1 MGKSGSKKRATHD
14 DKPLALAPPVVVA
27 PDAKLP
33 GGHAWRPLHPT
44 QNFLGF
50 VAARSFPATLAGPG
64 AASIRIRIK
73 HCVAYGAR
81 SFHLKPDGKGPRY
94 AVVLEPRRGADLPP
108 EGLYDLVS
116 ECGYL
121 GRLADVRLR
130 HVPDA
135 LRASIGGP
143 LYFNVL

>member
-1 MGKSGSKKRATHD
+1 MGKSGSKKRAAHD
-14 DKPLALAPPVVVA
+14 GKPIALAPPVVVA

-33 GGHAWRPLHPT
+33 GGQAWRPSHPA

-50 VAARSFPATLAGPG
+50 VAARGFRATLTGPR
-64 AASIRIRIK
+64 AAAIRIRIK

-116 ECGYL
+116 ECVYL
-121 GRLADVRLR
+121 GRLADIRLR
-130 HVPDA
+130 HVPDD

>member
-1 MGKSGSKKRATHD
+1 MGKSGSKKRAAHG
-14 DKPLALAPPVVVA
+14 DKPLALAPPVVVVA
-27 PDAKLP
+27 DGKLP
-33 GGHAWRPLHPT
+33 GGQAWRPLRPA

-50 VAARSFPATLAGPG
+50 VAARGFPATLAGPG
-64 AASIRIRIK
+64 AAPIRIRIK
-73 HCVAYGAR
+73 HCVAFGAR

-94 AVVLEPRRGADLPP
+94 AVVLEPKRRAGLPP

-116 ECGYL
+116 ECGYI

-130 HVPDA
+130 HVPAD

>member
-1 MGKSGSKKRATHD
+1 MGKSGSTKRAAGDGT
-14 DKPLALAPPVVVA
+14 PLALPPPVVVM

-33 GGHAWRPLHPT
+33 GGHAWRPLHPA

-64 AASIRIRIK
+64 AATIRIRIK

-94 AVVLEPRRGADLPP
+94 AVVLEPKRGADLPP

-116 ECGYL
+116 ECGYI

-130 HVPDA
+130 HVPND
-135 LRASIGGP
+135 LRTSIGGP

>member
-1 MGKSGSKKRATHD
+1 MGKSVSKKRAAHD
-14 DKPLALAPPVVVA
+14 GKPHALAPPVVMA

-33 GGHAWRPLHPT
+33 GGQAWRPSHPA

-50 VAARSFPATLAGPG
+50 VAARGFPATLAGPG
-64 AASIRIRIK
+64 AATIRIRIK
-73 HCVAYGAR
+73 HCVAYRAR

-94 AVVLEPRRGADLPP
+94 AVVLEPKRGADLPP

-116 ECGYL
+116 ECGYI

-130 HVPDA
+130 HVPEA